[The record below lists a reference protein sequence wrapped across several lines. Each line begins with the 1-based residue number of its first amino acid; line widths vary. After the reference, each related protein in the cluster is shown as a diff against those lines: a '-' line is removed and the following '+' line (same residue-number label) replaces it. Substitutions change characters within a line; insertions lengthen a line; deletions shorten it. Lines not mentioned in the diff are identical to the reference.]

1 MHYAFTQSCIYN
13 KIVVTR
19 LRFILHDQL
28 HCTSAV
34 SILHDK
40 QKTLLVNSEGF
51 YNGHYY
57 LIDIIIQCCNFCSTY
72 SFCKYFY
79 CIYLIMFSRNG
90 LLNNQ

>member
-51 YNGHYY
+51 
-57 LIDIIIQCCNFCSTY
+57 IMVIII
-72 SFCKYFY
+72 
-79 CIYLIMFSRNG
+79 
-90 LLNNQ
+90 